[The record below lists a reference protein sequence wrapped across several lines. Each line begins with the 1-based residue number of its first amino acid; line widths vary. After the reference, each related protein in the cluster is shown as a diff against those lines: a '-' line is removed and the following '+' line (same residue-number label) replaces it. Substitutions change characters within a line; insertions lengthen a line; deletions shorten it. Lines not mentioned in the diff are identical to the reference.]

1 MKGAEFDARGLEGVI
16 AQAAIAAG
24 RAILS
29 AKVDRSSVATK
40 ADGSPVTQ
48 ADLFAE
54 KIIRERLGLAAPDL
68 LVVGEEG
75 GLPEGDQPLPQT
87 FVLVDPLDG
96 TRDYLA
102 GSSEYT
108 VNIALIERERAVT
121 GVIYAPALGRLFVGS
136 PAGAW
141 EISVGAST
149 APSVELFSLPR
160 KPIHVRPVSEGGPL
174 ALESRSHPNPATEAA
189 LALLRPTARSSIG
202 SSLKFALIAAGEAD
216 LYPRGIS
223 LNEWDIAAGDAVLTA
238 AGGAVL
244 TFEGEPLRYGGLARG
259 MKVPPFVAIG
269 DSKLRRRLVRLRR

>member
-1 MKGAEFDARGLEGVI
+1 LKGAEFYARELERVI
-16 AQAAIAAG
+16 TRAAIAAG

-29 AKVDRSSVATK
+29 VKVDRGLVATK
-40 ADGSPVTQ
+40 ADGSPVTP
-48 ADLFAE
+48 ADLHAE
-54 KIIRERLGLAAPDL
+54 KIIRERLGATAPDL

-75 GLPEGDQPLPQT
+75 GLPEGGQPLPER

-102 GSSEYT
+102 GSLEYT
-108 VNIALIERERAVT
+108 VNIALVEGQRAVT

-136 PAGAW
+136 SAGAW
-141 EISVGAST
+141 EISVGASG
-149 APSVELFSLPR
+149 APSVDLTSLPR

-174 ALESRSHPNPATEAA
+174 ALESRSHPDAATEAA
-189 LALLRPTARSSIG
+189 LAMLQPAARGFIG

-216 LYPRGIS
+216 LYLRGIS

-244 TFEGEPLRYGGLARG
+244 TFEGEPLHYGGLACG

-269 DSKLRRRLVRLRR
+269 DSKLRRRLARLRR